1 MTAMKRVARRATGKT
16 ERRVEAINL
25 EDPPL
30 SVELRR
36 SAAAR
41 RLSLTVSHIDGRAR
55 LTAPRNCPRSA
66 AVAFL
71 RDHRDWL
78 RGAMSRALEAV
89 VLEAGAQIPFQ
100 GEPIVIRRSARRGVR
115 LTSSGVLEVGGP
127 ESQVGSRVAAWLK
140 EEARAALL
148 SAVQHYADQLNTP
161 FTRISLRDTRSRWG
175 SCSSNGSLSFSWR
188 LILAPPDVLDYVA
201 AHEVAHLLEMN
212 HSPQFWAV
220 VESLRPDWRDQR
232 DWLRLHG
239 SELHRYRLD

>member
-1 MTAMKRVARRATGKT
+1 MSALKRVTRRSTNKT
-16 ERRVEAINL
+16 TRGVEAIKL
-25 EDPPL
+25 EDPAL

-36 SAAAR
+36 SAGAR

-89 VLEAGAQIPFQ
+89 VLQPGAEFPYQ
-100 GEPIVIRRSARRGVR
+100 GRSVRITHSSRRGVR
-115 LTSSGVLEVGGP
+115 LTANNILEVGGP
-127 ESQVGSRVAAWLK
+127 ESQVGARAIAWLK
-140 EEARAALL
+140 EEARAALVA
-148 SAVQHYADQLNTP
+148 SAQRSAEDLGVSY
-161 FTRISLRDTRSRWG
+161 TRISLRDTRSRWG
-175 SCSSNGSLSFSWR
+175 SCSSTGALSFSWR

-201 AHEVAHLLEMN
+201 VHEVAHLVEMN
-212 HSPQFWAV
+212 HSPRFWAV
-220 VESLRPDWRDQR
+220 VERLRPNWRTQR

-239 SELHRYRLD
+239 SELHRYRVE